1 MGFNTETPSKRKFA
15 TISDGRIV
23 INHLNAIEGLT
34 TERVNKNGKVVH
46 EQFFKSFTGRI
57 DDIIAKDTTFG
68 RVWELTMKD
77 GEEEVVISWNYSSR
91 YTNNFFRALPN
102 VDFSK
107 DVTLQPWSMVDKQ
120 DATKKVI
127 GLSLYQSGQ
136 KVPFKWTREE
146 PGEMPEL
153 KQTKRKGKVEWDD
166 SDQLEFFEN
175 YLKTVILDKMAH
187 PAIDSKDDELP
198 F

>member
-1 MGFNTETPSKRKFA
+1 MGFNQETQSRRKFA

-23 INHLNAIEGLT
+23 VSHLNPIEGIT
-34 TERVNKNGKVVH
+34 QTRVNKNGKTVH
-46 EQFFKSFTGRI
+46 EQFFKSFEGRI
-57 DDIIAKDTTFG
+57 TDISAKDTAFG
-68 RVWELTMKD
+68 RVWEVTMED
-77 GEEEVVISWNYSSR
+77 NGEEVVISWNYSSR

-102 VDFSK
+102 VELSETVK
-107 DVTLQPWSMVDKQ
+107 LQPWSMTDKV

-127 GLSLYQSGQ
+127 GLALYQHDI
-136 KVPFKWTREE
+136 KVPFRWDREN

-166 SDQLEFFEN
+166 SDQLEFFEKL
-175 YLKTVILDKMAH
+175 LKSDILPKIA
-187 PAIDSKDDELP
+187 ASNSAP

>member
-1 MGFNTETPSKRKFA
+1 MGFNTEAPSRRKFA

-23 INHLNAIEGLT
+23 VSHLSAIEGVT
-34 TERVNKNGKVVH
+34 QERVNKNGKVVH
-46 EQFFKSFTGRI
+46 EQFFKSFSGRI
-57 DDIIAKDTTFG
+57 TDIHAKDTTFG
-68 RVWELTMKD
+68 RVWEVTMAD
-77 GEEEVVISWNYSSR
+77 GEDEVVISWNYSSR

-102 VDFSK
+102 VDFSH

-127 GLSLYQSGQ
+127 GLALYQSGN
-136 KVPFKWTREE
+136 KVPFKWDRDN

-175 YLKTVILDKMAH
+175 YLKSVILPKMSSTA
-187 PAIDSKDDELP
+187 KVEDEEMP